1 MVFRR
6 HCKAEN
12 RIAQLSSTTS
22 PGYKKSPTG
31 KLSFSNLPIGE
42 FKYLGSETEQL
53 PLLLPIFREI
63 IYCLCQRHFRRR
75 FALHDGDYYIRGQI
89 DQRQGSGNVGAIQ
102 LQRLCQFQNGAVPA
116 GFKHLCVLVRQ
127 QRKVPCAV
135 FLSVI
140 TAFKTEI
147 LYW

>member
-12 RIAQLSSTTS
+12 RIAQLASTTS

-31 KLSFSNLPIGE
+31 KLSFSNLPIWE

-53 PLLLPIFREI
+53 PLLLPILREI
-63 IYCLCQRHFRRR
+63 IYCLCQCHFRRR

-102 LQRLCQFQNGAVPA
+102 LQRFPSSRT
-116 GFKHLCVLVRQ
+116 VLYR
-127 QRKVPCAV
+127 PDSSICAYWCAV

>member
-22 PGYKKSPTG
+22 PEYKKSPTS

-42 FKYLGSETEQL
+42 FKYLESEAKHL

-89 DQRQGSGNVGAIQ
+89 GSGNVGAIQ

-116 GFKHLCVLVRQ
+116 GFKHLCVLVRCFFVSYN
-127 QRKVPCAV
+127 R
-135 FLSVI
+135 L
-140 TAFKTEI
+140 
-147 LYW
+147 